1 MSENA
6 ERPARSRP
14 RIGADGAAD
23 LIEREITAADQAERS
38 GRPHRACNHGRG
50 SGRKERTTAS
60 SDPRPCGRQ
69 GASSR
74 GKDLTVKC
82 LTEYW
87 HRQNKSK
94 S

>member
-23 LIEREITAADQAERS
+23 LIERVIPAADQAERS
-38 GRPHRACNHGRG
+38 GRPHRAIPGQR
-50 SGRKERTTAS
+50 
-60 SDPRPCGRQ
+60 GRQ
-69 GASSR
+69 GR

-82 LTEYW
+82 LPEYW